1 MMNTTINRR
10 SALQNLG
17 RALAVVALSAVG
29 SHSAYANDD
38 DFRIGGRPGRGW
50 QLLGEVSAGKRVDRD
65 EIRASRSGAY
75 TAIRLVVR
83 NAPVEFFTIRIQFRN
98 GESRELEVRQSVP
111 RGGAT
116 RVIDLPGERR
126 LIERVVFWYK
136 TPPRATQQARVQLWA
151 RR

>member
-1 MMNTTINRR
+1 MNTLINRR

-17 RALAVVALSAVG
+17 LALAIVAASAIG
-29 SHSAYANDD
+29 THAAYADED
-38 DFRIGGRPGRGW
+38 DFKIGGRPGRGW

-65 EIRASRSGAY
+65 EIRAGRSGAY

-83 NAPVEFFTIRIQFRN
+83 DAPVEFFNIRIQFRN
-98 GESRELEVRQSVP
+98 GESREVDVRQFVQ
-111 RGGAT
+111 RGGST

-126 LIERVVFWYK
+126 LIERVVFWHK
-136 TPPRATQQARVQLWA
+136 TPPRASQKARVQLWA